1 MTNEEIVRL
10 IQQGE
15 ESEELYGILIENN
28 KGLFRHIH
36 KKLDPYSMIEEED
49 VFSICYGC
57 VFKTVKRWDGARGI
71 QFTTLLHTVIVRE
84 LNRIVKREFN
94 RRSIQDRS
102 LDFRIQVGEGEAS
115 EVIDFLVFA
124 KPQKEF
130 ENSSSDIEIIKKVA
144 VRHLKTL
151 PLQQRRIAHDYF
163 LKGKGQVELSKQ
175 YNMSQ
180 SAISRTLTKIKNSA
194 KQELKRNGI
203 DSATILSNL
212 QRCYYTG

>member
-1 MTNEEIVRL
+1 MTNEQIVRR

-15 ESEELYGILIENN
+15 EAEELYEILIENN

-36 KKLDPYSMIEEED
+36 KQLDPLKMIEEED

-57 VFKTVKRWDGARGI
+57 VFKTVNCWDEKRGN
-71 QFTTLLHTVIVRE
+71 QFTTLLHTIIVRE
-84 LNRIVKREFN
+84 LNRVVKREFN

-102 LDFRIQVGEGEAS
+102 LDFQIQVGDGESS
-115 EVIDFLVFA
+115 EAIDFLAFA

-130 ENSSSDIEIIKKVA
+130 KNCSSDIEIIKRVA

-151 PLQQRRIAHDYF
+151 PLKQRRIAHDYF
-163 LKGKGQVELSKQ
+163 LKGKGQVELSEQ

-180 SAISRTLTKIKNSA
+180 SAISRMLTKIKNSA
-194 KQELKRNGI
+194 KQELKQNGI
-203 DSATILSNL
+203 DSAAFH
-212 QRCYYTG
+212 RAMEK